1 MTSKYALPVAVAGSI
16 VLAGCFDSSSSS
28 SDPAPITTQVRVIH
42 GVSDAPAVNVGIDGD
57 VAIAGADFKQ
67 AAILNPAVGSYSV
80 TVDGLL
86 PGSET
91 VTVIGPADLTFE
103 EGISYDIIASG
114 SVGADTVAP
123 ILLSDNGERS
133 NPDSVRLRV
142 AHLSPAAQQAAG
154 GAVDVYLTPASAGD
168 ALPADPNFSFSF
180 GDDVGPLE
188 VGADTYRIRVTPENS
203 DVVVYDSGGVPLA
216 SGADLLI
223 GAVDNTVFGD
233 SPVSLLVVDGGE
245 TLELLD
251 VDTGAGLRAAHNS
264 SDAGEVDVYLNTEPD
279 GTSAAVT
286 ALAFGETV
294 PSVASTGSYV
304 GLDVG
309 DNRLAITAT
318 GGTDAVIDET
328 IDFANGQ
335 LLTILAAGS
344 INTEI
349 EPLVFPDDNRRI
361 ATAAKLRVIHGA
373 VEAPVV
379 DVYLLPT
386 VDTGAGDTMIGN
398 AEPALPDF
406 AYGKSSGYLQV
417 AADDYVVV
425 ITDTDGNELF
435 KSGSL
440 TLEAGGVYGAVARL
454 NPEPASTATVT
465 LLDDFVQAQN

>member
-1 MTSKYALPVAVAGSI
+1 MTSKYALPLVVAGSI
-16 VLAGCFDSSSSS
+16 VLAGCFDGSSSS

-57 VAIAGADFKQ
+57 VAVAGADFKQ

-103 EGISYDIIASG
+103 EGIKYDIIASG

-123 ILLSDNGERS
+123 IVLSDNGERS
-133 NPDSVRLRV
+133 DPGSVRLRV
-142 AHLSPAAQQAAG
+142 AHLSPDAQQAAG

-180 GDDVGPLE
+180 GENVGPLE

-203 DVVVYDSGGVPLA
+203 DVVVYDSGDVPLA
-216 SGADLLI
+216 SGADLLV
-223 GAVDNTVFGD
+223 GAIDNAVFGD
-233 SPVSLLVVDGGE
+233 SPVSLLVIDGSE
-245 TLELLD
+245 ALELLD
-251 VDTGAGLRAAHNS
+251 ANTGAGLRAAHNS
-264 SDAGEVDVYLNTEPD
+264 SDAGDVDVYLNTEPG
-279 GTSAAVT
+279 GTPAVT

-294 PSVASTGSYV
+294 PAVASTGSYV
-304 GLDVG
+304 GLEVG
-309 DNRLAITAT
+309 ENRLAITAT

-344 INTEI
+344 TSTAI

-373 VEAPVV
+373 VEAPLVNVYLVPTADTGVV
-379 DVYLLPT
+379 DT
-386 VDTGAGDTMIGN
+386 VIGN
-398 AEPALPDF
+398 AEPALPAF
-406 AYGKSSGYLQV
+406 EYGNSSGYLQV
-417 AADDYVVV
+417 AADEYVVFV
-425 ITDTDGNELF
+425 TDPDGNELF

-440 TLEAGGVYGAVARL
+440 TLEAGGVYGAVARANL
-454 NPEPASTATVT
+454 DAASVATVT
-465 LLDDFVQAQN
+465 LLDDFIPQSN